1 MCGIVGYTGA
11 KQAAPLLLEGLSK
24 LEYRGYD
31 SAGVATRDG
40 DAPVQLVKAKGRLK
54 VLSEKI
60 NGGLALPGGCGIGHT
75 RWATHGGVTVEN
87 AHPHQ
92 AGRVTMIHNG
102 IIENYHQLTAD
113 FELEGK
119 LISQTDTEV
128 AARVLDAL
136 YDGDP
141 LASLRRFQPLLKGS
155 YSFCILFSDHPGEI
169 YALRNVS
176 PLVAAYTHS
185 GSIVASDL
193 TALIPYTK
201 KYVVV
206 PEDRVVK
213 MTPYRMAFYDENGHE
228 IQPEILEVNW
238 DTDAAMK
245 NGFPHFM
252 LKEIHE
258 QPDAMKNTILPRLT
272 RGLPDFSEDGI
283 PDQIFADCSQ
293 IRIVAC
299 GTAMHAGMVARA
311 IMEPLLRIPVLVS
324 VASEFRYEDPLVDSR
339 TLAIVIS
346 QSGETIDTLAA
357 LRLSKK
363 LGASVLSVVNVKGS
377 TIARESDYVLY
388 THAGPEIAVASTK
401 AYSVQL
407 AALYMIICRMALVRG
422 KMTEQDGC
430 AFMSDLL
437 DVIPAMESM
446 IQRKEEVRQLVR
458 PLVDKPD
465 AFFIGRNLDYAF
477 SLEGALKLK
486 EISYIHADAYAAGE
500 LKHGTIALIADQVP
514 VVALATQD
522 RIFSKTISN
531 VREVKARGAY
541 VILIAKESAAVDEGL
556 ADVCIR
562 IPDLHDRFTV
572 FPIAV
577 VLQLIAY
584 YASLLKGLD
593 VDQPRNLSKSVTVE

>member
-1 MCGIVGYTGA
+1 MCGIIGYTGPLAA
-11 KQAAPLLLEGLSK
+11 KNVLLNGLSQ

-31 SAGVATRDG
+31 SAGIAFFGADQKVHVLKTVGKVARLRDLCAG
-40 DAPVQLVKAKGRLK
+40 IQ
-54 VLSEKI
+54 EEI
-60 NGGLALPGGCGIGHT
+60 HCGIGHT
-75 RWATHGGVTVEN
+75 RWATHGGVTAEN

-593 VDQPRNLSKSVTVE
+593 VDQPRNLAKSVTVE

>member
-1 MCGIVGYTGA
+1 
-11 KQAAPLLLEGLSK
+11 
-24 LEYRGYD
+24 
-31 SAGVATRDG
+31 
-40 DAPVQLVKAKGRLK
+40 
-54 VLSEKI
+54 
-60 NGGLALPGGCGIGHT
+60 
-75 RWATHGGVTVEN
+75 
-87 AHPHQ
+87 
-92 AGRVTMIHNG
+92 MIHNG

-311 IMEPLLRIPVLVS
+311 IMEPLLRIPLLVGGQQPCNVGTPHVGKS
-324 VASEFRYEDPLVDSR
+324 VHKPLCADYSAR
-339 TLAIVIS
+339 HQPLTCCY
-346 QSGETIDTLAA
+346 
-357 LRLSKK
+357 
-363 LGASVLSVVNVKGS
+363 NV
-377 TIARESDYVLY
+377 EDYVFLHFSTHIVVIYHAEYERQKVCCGCVVAVEGTVGIEHETRHLACATLY
-388 THAGPEIAVASTK
+388 GKKFLVECFFHAG
-401 AYSVQL
+401 
-407 AALYMIICRMALVRG
+407 C
-422 KMTEQDGC
+422 
-430 AFMSDLL
+430 
-437 DVIPAMESM
+437 
-446 IQRKEEVRQLVR
+446 
-458 PLVDKPD
+458 
-465 AFFIGRNLDYAF
+465 F
-477 SLEGALKLK
+477 SC
-486 EISYIHADAYAAGE
+486 ISGS
-500 LKHGTIALIADQVP
+500 
-514 VVALATQD
+514 
-522 RIFSKTISN
+522 FS
-531 VREVKARGAY
+531 
-541 VILIAKESAAVDEGL
+541 IL
-556 ADVCIR
+556 
-562 IPDLHDRFTV
+562 
-572 FPIAV
+572 
-577 VLQLIAY
+577 
-584 YASLLKGLD
+584 
-593 VDQPRNLSKSVTVE
+593 